1 MCPHTP
7 KDYSDYSSEEEV
19 HKLRME
25 QEEEASG
32 RREQA
37 EHRIREKEEEARG
50 RREKAER
57 WIRGERST

>member
-7 KDYSDYSSEEEV
+7 KDYSSEEEV

-25 QEEEASG
+25 QEEEARG

-37 EHRIREKEEEARG
+37 EHRIREKEEEALG

-57 WIRGERST
+57 WMRGERST